1 MEGVVEREGEGEGE
15 GEKNTWY
22 VRTHAICV
30 LLMYKLL
37 DFIMPEK
44 CQNCKNT
51 SKANLRNSFADFI
64 NLNIS
69 MESYEGV

>member
-1 MEGVVEREGEGEGE
+1 MGGRGGRERGRGRG
-15 GEKNTWY
+15 GKNTWY
-22 VRTHAICV
+22 GRTHAICV
-30 LLMYKLL
+30 LFMYKLL

-44 CQNCKNT
+44 CQNCKKT